1 MLPGAR
7 TGLKDCEV
15 RYRQR
20 YLDLIC
26 NSHITTVFYRRSM
39 VINYVRCIKRLAV
52 ETPPQSQRNSI
63 PPGATSTPAAS
74 WRWRRP

>member
-39 VINYVRCIKRLAV
+39 VINYVRCSSRRPKFRHFL
-52 ETPPQSQRNSI
+52 TRNSV
-63 PPGATSTPAAS
+63 PPGATSTPAAFWK
-74 WRWRRP
+74 WRPP